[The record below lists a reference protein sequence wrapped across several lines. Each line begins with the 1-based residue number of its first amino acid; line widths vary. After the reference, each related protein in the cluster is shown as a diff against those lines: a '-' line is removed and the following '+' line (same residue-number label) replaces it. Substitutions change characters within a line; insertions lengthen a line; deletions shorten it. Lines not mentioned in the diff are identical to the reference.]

1 MDFAKLEHKL
11 PIAMGSFP
19 GVRADNSVYVDKT
32 DYVQIIAQRPEPQ
45 ILARPRRFG
54 KSTLI
59 STLNELFLH
68 GTSPYD
74 GHDSYFKHVDGKIWC
89 EIVVAAP
96 NSAKLKIWSI
106 KITDKN
112 HL

>member
-74 GHDSYFKHVDGKIWC
+74 GHDSYFKGLAIEQTWQDHGQYLVLNLEFYSLGAC
-89 EIVVAAP
+89 C
-96 NSAKLKIWSI
+96 
-106 KITDKN
+106 
-112 HL
+112 